1 MGLTDTD
8 KLIESL
14 TRKSIKEEILGFHES
29 ASLINRLIDEVK
41 DAPTCDIEDVYN
53 KAIDDFAALLKKM
66 ANESSTY
73 YIRLADYNTNSDLRF
88 YNEVLMYC
96 HKGEAVSLTKNGRG
110 RFVVMDIEDYERDRA
125 EKKLLMKLQ
134 EAEEA
139 VKDGEGWLDLDELKA
154 LVGE

>member
-14 TRKSIKEEILGFHES
+14 TRKSIKEEILGFYES

-88 YNEVLMYC
+88 YN
-96 HKGEAVSLTKNGRG
+96 
-110 RFVVMDIEDYERDRA
+110 I
-125 EKKLLMKLQ
+125 
-134 EAEEA
+134 
-139 VKDGEGWLDLDELKA
+139 DELAEQLKRR
-154 LVGE
+154 